1 MSIVEEVLEIT
12 LRSLAVSGTATLLAS
27 TWSVPLAYIL
37 AKPGRLRGLIASIL
51 EALVGIPTVLLGLA
65 LYMLFSRSGV
75 LGFLHLLYTAKAIVV
90 GQAIL
95 VTPLITVTA
104 CRVLK
109 SARESFEEMALAL
122 GADDLQAMAIAL
134 RESLP
139 GVASS
144 VVMGFSRAVG
154 ELGIALMLGGNIR
167 GATRVLTTAIALS
180 VSMGEYDLALY
191 LGAIL
196 VAISVLVSVTV
207 KLLEEVQGP

>member
-1 MSIVEEVLEIT
+1 MNIVEEVLEIT
-12 LRSLAVSGTATLLAS
+12 LRSLVVSGTATLLAS
-27 TWSVPLAYIL
+27 AWSLPLAYIL
-37 AKPGRLRGLIASIL
+37 AKPGRLRSLMASIL

-65 LYMLFSRSGV
+65 LYMLFSRSGI
-75 LGFLHLLYTAKAIVV
+75 LGFLHLLYTVRAIVV

-95 VTPLITVTA
+95 ITPLIAVTA

-134 RESLP
+134 REALP
-139 GVASS
+139 GITSS

-167 GATRVLTTAIALS
+167 GTTRVLTTAIALS
-180 VSMGEYDLALY
+180 VSMGEYELALY
-191 LGAIL
+191 LGGIL
-196 VAISVLVSVTV
+196 VAISVLVSLTV
-207 KLLEEVQGP
+207 RLLKGVQGL